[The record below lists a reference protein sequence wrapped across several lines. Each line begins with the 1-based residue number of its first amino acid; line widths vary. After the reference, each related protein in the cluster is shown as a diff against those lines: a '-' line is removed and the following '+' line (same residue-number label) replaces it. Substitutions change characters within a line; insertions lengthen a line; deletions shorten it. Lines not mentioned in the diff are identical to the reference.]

1 MGLIWHPIEDAEK
14 MGVKDGRWLILIGGD
29 SWFEQP
35 FYKGRWQERLGTGV
49 GWKLENGALCH
60 PTHFFI
66 LPERPAK

>member
-1 MGLIWHPIEDAEK
+1 MELIWYPIEDAEK

-35 FYKGRWQERLGTGV
+35 FYKGRFAGPNLPRS
-49 GWKLENGALCH
+49 WKLENGALCH